1 MKEIY
6 RSERSEAMADIYKDV
21 MYDYCAIL
29 IISILIITTILRR
42 MVKGKVNRSFME
54 VLVVAWL
61 AVLFD
66 VWARYLDN
74 LGVQQMVTKY
84 AVHMGYLVL
93 SSLAMPFYIAYVVS
107 MTDTW
112 HLFKAKRFLTFL
124 SLLPVFAITAM
135 IVVSPATK
143 WIFYINAECEYGNIC
158 NLWADLSGYIPE
170 NVPAK
175 ISCSFGNRICSGDCK
190 FRHTVLLSYSS
201 R

>member
-93 SSLAMPFYIAYVVS
+93 SSFAMPFYIAYVVS

-124 SLLPVFAITAM
+124 S
-135 IVVSPATK
+135 
-143 WIFYINAECEYGNIC
+143 
-158 NLWADLSGYIPE
+158 
-170 NVPAK
+170 
-175 ISCSFGNRICSGDCK
+175 
-190 FRHTVLLSYSS
+190 
-201 R
+201 

>member
-1 MKEIY
+1 
-6 RSERSEAMADIYKDV
+6 MADIYKDV

-143 WIFYINAECEYGNIC
+143 WIFISMRSVSIHEADIFVNICVYGNIC

-190 FRHTVLLSYSS
+190 CRHTVLLSYSS